1 MKKLVVLLFPLM
13 LLAQEQKLKLT
24 IKDVNVYRSGAQISS
39 EALVNLPKGT
49 SELVFGGLSPYV
61 DQGSIQVNG
70 LKDATI
76 LSISYN
82 QNYLDKK
89 TQSEKIEGLEKAI
102 KTKNR
107 EIAVVQ
113 NQNIGLQ
120 EEESLLK
127 NNQNLQSEQQAITLD
142 KVTTFSK
149 YYRERMTALKTELF
163 DNNLKIS
170 ELQKEINNLNNEIS
184 KLRGDAKEQ
193 RGEIVVKID
202 AQNPSSL
209 TLGIKYNV
217 TEAGWFPI
225 YDIKTNSI
233 KEPLKVH
240 YKAHVFQQTGDDWNN
255 VKVTLSTGDPSQNNT
270 KPDVVPHYLD
280 FTNYYNQA
288 SSVKKYNYKYNP
300 MVKTV
305 TGVVTDNTG
314 QPLPGVNVLIK
325 GTRNGTQTDFDGK
338 YTMNVRDGKELVFSF
353 IGMND
358 EVLPVYAQTM
368 NLKMKESERHL
379 DEVVVTA
386 MGIRK
391 ENDLDGMIDTK
402 GIAIDRNN
410 NGLPDELENGYI
422 KKSLQGEVAGVQV
435 KTTATGDV
443 KEENITNTVFKI
455 NKIYSIASSDEVSVI
470 PIDDFEVETEYE
482 YFTAPVLNENVFLT
496 AKLKNWEQ
504 FDLISGEANVYFE
517 GNYAG
522 KTFIDP
528 SQTQEELIISLG
540 VDPTLVVERKQLN
553 NMKDKSLMGSTR
565 TVKKEYEI
573 SIRNNKATDVE
584 IVLKDRVPLT
594 QNKEI
599 KVEKITHTAN
609 EYDEKTGVL
618 TWKVSLKAKESVKK
632 QLTYEVKYPNGKR
645 INL

>member
-107 EIAVVQ
+107 EIALVQ

-142 KVTTFSK
+142 KVTAFSK

-240 YKAHVFQQTGDDWNN
+240 YKAHVYQQTGDDWNN

-270 KPDVVPHYLD
+270 NPDVVPHYLD

-305 TGVVTDNTG
+305 TGVVTDTNG
-314 QPLPGVNVLIK
+314 EALPGVTVLLK

-338 YTMNVRDGKELVFSF
+338 YTINIAQGSELVFSY
-353 IGMND
+353 IGMKD
-358 EVLPVYAQTM
+358 QTIPVYAQQM
-368 NLKMKESERHL
+368 YVRLENDESQL
-379 DEVVVTA
+379 NEVVVTA
-386 MGIRK
+386 MGIKR
-391 ENDLDGMIDTK
+391 ESDFDGMIDRK
-402 GIAIDRNN
+402 GAGMDKNN
-410 NGLPDELENGYI
+410 NGVPDDLEN
-422 KKSLQGEVAGVQV
+422 SESETVGVKV

>member
-107 EIAVVQ
+107 EIALVQ

-142 KVTTFSK
+142 KVTAFSK

-305 TGVVTDNTG
+305 TGVVTDDTG

-338 YTMNVRDGKELVFSF
+338 YTMNIAQGSELVFSF
-353 IGMND
+353 LGLKTQTI
-358 EVLPVYAQTM
+358 PVYAQQM
-368 NLKMKESERHL
+368 YVRLESDESQL
-379 DEVVVTA
+379 SEVVVVA
-386 MGIRK
+386 YG
-391 ENDLDGMIDTK
+391 TK
-402 GIAIDRNN
+402 
-410 NGLPDELENGYI
+410 
-422 KKSLQGEVAGVQV
+422 KKSDFDGIMDDENVTKTLQGQVAGVQV

>member
-107 EIAVVQ
+107 EIALVQ

-142 KVTTFSK
+142 KVTAFSK

-305 TGVVTDNTG
+305 TGVVTDNNG
-314 QPLPGVNVLIK
+314 EALPGVNVLIK

-338 YTMNVRDGKELVFSF
+338 YTMNIAQGSELVFSF
-353 IGMND
+353 LGLKTQTI
-358 EVLPVYAQTM
+358 PVYAQQM
-368 NLKMKESERHL
+368 YVRLESDESQL
-379 DEVVVTA
+379 SEVVVVA
-386 MGIRK
+386 YG
-391 ENDLDGMIDTK
+391 TK
-402 GIAIDRNN
+402 
-410 NGLPDELENGYI
+410 
-422 KKSLQGEVAGVQV
+422 KKSDFDGIMEDENVTKTLQGKTEGVKV

>member
-1 MKKLVVLLFPLM
+1 MKKIIVLLFPLM
-13 LLAQEQKLKLT
+13 LLAQEQKLKLI
-24 IKDVNVYRSGAQISS
+24 IKDVNIYRSGAQISS
-39 EALVNLPKGT
+39 EVLVNLPKGT
-49 SELVFGGLSPYV
+49 SELVFGGLSPYI

-89 TQSEKIEGLEKAI
+89 TQSEKIEGLEKTI
-102 KTKNR
+102 KTKER
-107 EIAVVQ
+107 EIALVQ
-113 NQNIGLQ
+113 NKNIGLQ

-127 NNQNLQSEQQAITLD
+127 NNQKLQSEQQGITLD
-142 KVTTFSK
+142 KVTAFSK

-163 DNNLKIS
+163 DNNLEIN

-217 TEAGWFPI
+217 TGAGWFPI

-300 MVKTV
+300 MIKTV
-305 TGVVTDNTG
+305 TGVVTDTNG
-314 QPLPGVNVLIK
+314 EPLPGANVIIK
-325 GTRNGTQTDFDGK
+325 GTKNGTQTDFDGK
-338 YTMNVRDGKELVFSF
+338 YTTNIAQGSELVFSY
-353 IGMND
+353 IGMKD
-358 EVLPVYAQTM
+358 QTIPVYAQQM
-368 NLKMKESERHL
+368 YVRMESAEAVL
-379 DEVVVTA
+379 SEVVVV
-386 MGIRK
+386 GY
-391 ENDLDGMIDTK
+391 GTK
-402 GIAIDRNN
+402 GKSDFDSEDVDSDKVYNFFQP
-410 NGLPDELENGYI
+410 NGTI
-422 KKSLQGEVAGVQV
+422 K
-435 KTTATGDV
+435 KTTATGDI

>member
-107 EIAVVQ
+107 EIALVQ

-142 KVTTFSK
+142 KVTAFSK

-305 TGVVTDNTG
+305 TGVVTDTNG
-314 QPLPGVNVLIK
+314 EALPGVTVLLK

-338 YTMNVRDGKELVFSF
+338 YTINIAQGSELVFSY
-353 IGMND
+353 IGMKD
-358 EVLPVYAQTM
+358 QTIPVYAQQM
-368 NLKMKESERHL
+368 YVRLENDESQL
-379 DEVVVTA
+379 NEVVVTA
-386 MGIRK
+386 MGIKR
-391 ENDLDGMIDTK
+391 ESDFDGMIDRK
-402 GIAIDRNN
+402 GAGMDKNN
-410 NGLPDELENGYI
+410 NGVPDDLEN
-422 KKSLQGEVAGVQV
+422 SESETVGVKV

>member
-1 MKKLVVLLFPLM
+1 
-13 LLAQEQKLKLT
+13 
-24 IKDVNVYRSGAQISS
+24 
-39 EALVNLPKGT
+39 
-49 SELVFGGLSPYV
+49 
-61 DQGSIQVNG
+61 
-70 LKDATI
+70 
-76 LSISYN
+76 
-82 QNYLDKK
+82 
-89 TQSEKIEGLEKAI
+89 
-102 KTKNR
+102 
-107 EIAVVQ
+107 
-113 NQNIGLQ
+113 
-120 EEESLLK
+120 
-127 NNQNLQSEQQAITLD
+127 
-142 KVTTFSK
+142 
-149 YYRERMTALKTELF
+149 
-163 DNNLKIS
+163 
-170 ELQKEINNLNNEIS
+170 
-184 KLRGDAKEQ
+184 
-193 RGEIVVKID
+193 
-202 AQNPSSL
+202 
-209 TLGIKYNV
+209 
-217 TEAGWFPI
+217 
-225 YDIKTNSI
+225 
-233 KEPLKVH
+233 
-240 YKAHVFQQTGDDWNN
+240 
-255 VKVTLSTGDPSQNNT
+255 
-270 KPDVVPHYLD
+270 
-280 FTNYYNQA
+280 
-288 SSVKKYNYKYNP
+288 

-305 TGVVTDNTG
+305 TGVVTDNNG
-314 QPLPGVNVLIK
+314 EALPGVNVLIK

-338 YTMNVRDGKELVFSF
+338 YTINIAQGSELVFSYV
-353 IGMND
+353 GMKD
-358 EVLPVYAQTM
+358 QTIPVYAQQM
-368 NLKMKESERHL
+368 YVRLESDESQL
-379 DEVVVTA
+379 SEVVVVA
-386 MGIRK
+386 YG
-391 ENDLDGMIDTK
+391 TK
-402 GIAIDRNN
+402 
-410 NGLPDELENGYI
+410 
-422 KKSLQGEVAGVQV
+422 KKSDFDGIMDDENVTKTLQGQVAGVQV